1 MSTIKELWERERKIN
16 EIERLKQK
24 NEHDLIMAANNLEE
38 KKKTNKYLED
48 IIEEFSGYKNDLI
61 MIKRSQEARM
71 EDLVKYLEDNL
82 NDAGLNDVQIRKVEK
97 ERRDIEE
104 RLKNIRNE
112 LRSMNID
119 YSEYN

>member
-1 MSTIKELWERERKIN
+1 MSTIKQLWERERKIN

>member
-1 MSTIKELWERERKIN
+1 MSTIKQLWERERKIN

-24 NEHDLIMAANNLEE
+24 NEHDLVMAANNLEE

-119 YSEYN
+119 YSDYN

>member
-1 MSTIKELWERERKIN
+1 MSTIKQLWERERKIN

-24 NEHDLIMAANNLEE
+24 NEHDLVMAANNLEE